1 MVQEPYVNHIPT
13 LMGGIGRAEL
23 TEFYTHHFIWQNPP
37 STELELISRT
47 VGIDRVIDEFI
58 LKMTHDSQVD
68 WLVPGVPATGRQ
80 IEVPMT
86 GVVNIRGDRLY
97 HEHIAWDQATVL
109 VQLGVMGVSVP
120 YGDGKGKELRLPVAG
135 RECVE
140 KMREKESVPSN
151 EMLEFGVM
159 EVGK

>member
-1 MVQEPYVNHIPT
+1 MVAEPYVNHIPT
-13 LMGGIGRAEL
+13 LMGGIGRREL
-23 TEFYTHHFIWQNPP
+23 TEFYTHHFIWQNPA

-58 LKMTHDSQVD
+58 LKMTHDAQVD
-68 WLVPGVPATGRQ
+68 WLVPGVPATGRK

-109 VQLGVMGVSVP
+109 LQLGVLEPVVP
-120 YGDGKGKELRLPVAG
+120 FGKEGKRLRLPMAG

-140 KMREKESVPSN
+140 KMREKESVVSN
-151 EMLEFGVM
+151 GMLEFGLRYV
-159 EVGK
+159 EK